1 MPVWRKTI
9 CDLKLMELLPA
20 KKKRVIMDCVEGE
33 NKFMQKNIVSS
44 RNEDKLATGTENHG
58 KRASGKKKAWLVR
71 NNMHLSSRWL
81 LTRVTFHVL
90 CCTYMSY

>member
-20 KKKRVIMDCVEGE
+20 KEKRVIMDCVEGE
-33 NKFMQKNIVSS
+33 NKFMEKNIVSS

-58 KRASGKKKAWLVR
+58 KRASGEKNMAIS
-71 NNMHLSSRWL
+71 NNMHL
-81 LTRVTFHVL
+81 F
-90 CCTYMSY
+90 

>member
-33 NKFMQKNIVSS
+33 NKFMQKHGKRASYMSS
-44 RNEDKLATGTENHG
+44 RNEDKLATRTENHG
-58 KRASGKKKAWLVR
+58 KRASGGKKHGKQQYA
-71 NNMHLSSRWL
+71 SL
-81 LTRVTFHVL
+81 LGG
-90 CCTYMSY
+90 C